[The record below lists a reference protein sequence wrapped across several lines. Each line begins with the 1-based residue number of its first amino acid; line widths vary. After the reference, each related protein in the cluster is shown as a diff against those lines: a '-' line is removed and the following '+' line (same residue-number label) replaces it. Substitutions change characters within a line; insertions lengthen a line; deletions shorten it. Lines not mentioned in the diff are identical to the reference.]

1 MANLEVINQVL
12 ILFLIIG
19 VGYAARK
26 IGILNKELNKGFSDL
41 LLKVTLPFMIV
52 GSFNHKFSPEMMK
65 NIKSIFI
72 YSLLIHILLIPLSKA
87 FYIKF
92 PKEKDKKDILRFV
105 TVFSNCGFMGYPVL
119 QSIYGNIG
127 ILYASVFN
135 IPFTVFSWTYGVML
149 FTRDKESRSFKK
161 VMTNPG
167 IIAVI
172 VGIAIFLF
180 SIRLPY
186 ALMSTL
192 NLVGSITT
200 PVSMLLI
207 GSMLA
212 EVKFSDIF
220 KETSIYYASVIRL
233 LVVPIIIYYVMNLCG
248 IDKFLINIAV
258 IVEAMPA
265 AAICSIFAE
274 SYSKN
279 PKYASQSV
287 FITTMLSIV
296 TIPFILMLIK

>member
-1 MANLEVINQVL
+1 MANLGVINQVL

-19 VGYAARK
+19 VGYIARK

-41 LLKVTLPFMIV
+41 LLKITLPFMII

-72 YSLLIHILLIPLSKA
+72 YSSLIHILLIPLSKA

-92 PKEKDKKDILRFV
+92 PKDRDKKDILRFV

-135 IPFTVFSWTYGVML
+135 IPFTIFSWTFGVML
-149 FTRDKESRSFKK
+149 FTKDKESRSLKK

-172 VGIAIFLF
+172 IGVVIFLF
-180 SIRLPY
+180 SIKLPY
-186 ALMSTL
+186 ALMNTL

-200 PVSMLLI
+200 PVSMILI

-220 KETSIYYASVIRL
+220 KETSIYYASIIRL
-233 LVVPIIIYYVMNLCG
+233 LVIPIIIYYFMNFCG

-274 SYSKN
+274 SYGKN

-287 FITTMLSIV
+287 FITTMLSII
-296 TIPFILMLIK
+296 TIPLILMIIK